1 MENAGYPQSWALGRT
16 ADCCSSSPTV
26 AWAEAFPLFVVSP
39 PLGPSCFPHVS
50 VGKESACNAA
60 GADSIPGSG
69 GSPGVGSGN
78 PLQYICL
85 EYPMDRGAWKVA
97 SHGVTIGHDWA
108 RVHAYIYIYNMQLWY
123 TKWKRL
129 PIHFRSVISH
139 IPCWIIIVSVPFCLF
154 HRTTDS
160 EVWNS
165 ALIPFI
171 VLVLPGMVHNVQ

>member
-108 RVHAYIYIYNMQLWY
+108 RVHAYIYIQHATL
-123 TKWKRL
+123 
-129 PIHFRSVISH
+129 IHQVETTPHPF
-139 IPCWIIIVSVPFCLF
+139 PFCDFTHSLLDYHCF
-154 HRTTDS
+154 RTFLSLPQDNRLWGL
-160 EVWNS
+160 ELCPNS
-165 ALIPFI
+165 LYCPCIAWDGP
-171 VLVLPGMVHNVQ
+171 